1 MKQALLQALLVL
13 AATGIPAGAS
23 AQAASNEPAYPI
35 KTIRFIIPFP
45 PGGTTEIQARRLAEH
60 LRQRLGQAFVID
72 NRPGANGI
80 IGMRLAAQAAP
91 DGYTIIM
98 ANVGNWVVH
107 PHLYK
112 LDYDVLKDFAP
123 IIHVSSTPG
132 VAVVHPSVP
141 VKSVKELI
149 ALAKQKPGTLNYGS
163 AGVGGFSHISVELF
177 NSMAGIQLTH
187 VPYKGSGPVVTDLV
201 GGHIQLAFASAI
213 PSMPHI
219 KAARVRPLATTG
231 AARMEILPDVP
242 TIAEAGVPGYEAS
255 TWSAIAAPAGTPQ
268 PVVERLNQELAATLK
283 LPDVREAARAVGS
296 TLGGGTPG
304 QLRDFMK
311 AELVKYGKLV
321 KEAGIK
327 AEAGN

>member
-1 MKQALLQALLVL
+1 MKQTLLQALLVL
-13 AATGIPAGAS
+13 AATGVAAGAS
-23 AQAASNEPAYPI
+23 AQAVSKEPAYPT

-60 LRQRLGQAFVID
+60 LRQRLGQSLVID

-112 LDYDVLKDFAP
+112 LDYDVLRDFAP

-132 VAVVHPSVP
+132 VVVVHPSVP
-141 VKSVKELI
+141 VKSVRELI
-149 ALAKQKPGTLNYGS
+149 ALAKQKPGALNYGS

-177 NSMAGIQLTH
+177 NSMAGIRLTH
-187 VPYKGSGPVVTDLV
+187 VPYKGSGPVMTELL

-213 PSMPHI
+213 PSMPHV
-219 KAARVRPLATTG
+219 KAGRVRPLATTG
-231 AARMEILPDVP
+231 AARMEILPDLP
-242 TIAEAGVPGYEAS
+242 TIAEAGVPGYEVS
-255 TWSAIAAPAGTPQ
+255 TWSAIAAPAGTPR
-268 PVVERLNQELAATLK
+268 PVVERLNRELAATLK
-283 LPDVREAARAVGS
+283 MPDIQEASRSEGS
-296 TLGGGTPG
+296 TLTGGTPA
-304 QLRDFMK
+304 QLRDIMK

-321 KEAGIK
+321 KEADIK